1 MEADGGGGSGVG
13 GGGHV
18 AYQPGNNTR
27 QAVTGPICAAG
38 YVSLSLFLSLYFSVC
53 RPSGG
58 GVRGEGDA
66 ARAHAPRIDSERII
80 SV

>member
-1 MEADGGGGSGVG
+1 MLMEADGGGGGVG
-13 GGGHV
+13 GCHV

-27 QAVTGPICAAG
+27 QAVTGPLCAAG
-38 YVSLSLFLSLYFSVC
+38 YVYLSLFLSLYFSVF

-58 GVRGEGDA
+58 GSGRGDA
-66 ARAHAPRIDSERII
+66 ARAHAPRIDSQRII